1 MKENI
6 MQKKL
11 RYKLFALFA
20 LCAALMA
27 ISAPP
32 AASASSVCPGSD
44 CPRFCLPA
52 PVDSGCDFYICCDSN
67 GTCWC
72 G

>member
-1 MKENI
+1 

-11 RYKLFALFA
+11 KYKLVALFT

-27 ISAPP
+27 VSSPP
-32 AASASSVCPGSD
+32 RASASTGGP
-44 CPRFCLPA
+44 FCLPA
-52 PVDSGCDFYICCDSN
+52 PVDSGCDFFICCDSDGN
-67 GTCWC
+67 CFC

>member
-27 ISAPP
+27 ISRPP
-32 AASASSVCPGSD
+32 AAFATTGGP
-44 CPRFCLPA
+44 FCLPA
-52 PVDSGCDFYICCDSN
+52 PIDSGCDFFICCDSDGN
-67 GTCWC
+67 CFC